1 MRWGVTHTRSRH
13 VRLRECLCVFRMA
26 ADRCLSQEGKPRLDK
41 DISKLVEGTP
51 RMSTIG
57 HPSRIDQ
64 FFAGPGARG
73 DEWRNLVELAEVWSS
88 GSGSRAKF
96 EAALAEMRATEEF
109 HAFPGLQLLT
119 ALYDHTTENNAGAT
133 ASLARRITRS
143 ILTRSFRQNLGDWE
157 SLEEADSVTADVL
170 PPAFGRTDTRR
181 PYFEVLIV
189 TGAAATRW
197 PALCTDWRR
206 LRRPLDA
213 FVYEPVFV
221 GSFED
226 AFCATLVNF
235 DLAAV
240 IIHEGFSFQ
249 SRHDAPL
256 LRALTEALDQG
267 ESAEASALRLAQVL
281 KRVRPELDLY
291 LVVNGQVENIA
302 GDPRANAVRRV
313 YYAVEELL
321 ELHLAILEG
330 VQDRYDTP
338 FFSNLK
344 KYAQRPIGTFHA
356 LPIARGKSIF
366 KSDWIRDMGEFYGP
380 NLFLAESS
388 ATTGGLDSLL
398 EPTGNIKKAQ
408 ELAARAF
415 GADHVFFVTNGTSTS
430 NKMAVQALL
439 APGDIAIVD
448 RNCHKSHHYGMV
460 LSGAQPLYVEAFP
473 MTEYSM
479 YGAVPLRTIKQA
491 LFNLKADG
499 RLDRVKLIDLT
510 NCTFDGHIYNVR
522 RVMEE
527 CLAIKPDLIFLW
539 DEAWFGFARFSPF
552 LRPRTAMGAA
562 NDLEAWLYDSKS
574 IDQYEKQRIELG
586 EDPSEDVLLDTRLIP
601 DPRMVKLRV
610 YQTNSTHKS
619 MSALR
624 QGSML
629 LVKDVAFHSVE
640 AQFREA
646 VFTHAST
653 SPNQQLIASLD
664 VARRQMELEGYGL
677 VHNAIE
683 VALAIRRAI
692 SAHPLISKYFH
703 VLGAD
708 KMVPA
713 PYRESG
719 FVDYVAPNS
728 NWAVALRSMKED
740 EFCLDPTRVTM
751 VCGTAGFDGTQFKKL
766 LADNYNIQVNKTSR
780 NSVLLQSNINNTR
793 SDVAHLVR
801 VLVQIS
807 SEIDRSLADGGPNVR
822 QAFIARVKSLMTD
835 VPDLPN
841 FSYFHEAFRRDAGM
855 RTNEGDIRSA
865 FYGAYDF
872 ARCEYI
878 LLADPELDRR
888 LTGGPDLVS
897 ANFVI
902 PYPPGF
908 PIMVPGQVIT
918 REILDFMRKLD
929 VTEIHGYSAAEG
941 LKLMRAEAFARRS
954 DAEKSRGR

>member
-1 MRWGVTHTRSRH
+1 
-13 VRLRECLCVFRMA
+13 
-26 ADRCLSQEGKPRLDK
+26 LD
-41 DISKLVEGTP
+41 S
-51 RMSTIG
+51 
-57 HPSRIDQ
+57 
-64 FFAGPGARG
+64 
-73 DEWRNLVELAEVWSS
+73 
-88 GSGSRAKF
+88 
-96 EAALAEMRATEEF
+96 
-109 HAFPGLQLLT
+109 
-119 ALYDHTTENNAGAT
+119 
-133 ASLARRITRS
+133 
-143 ILTRSFRQNLGDWE
+143 
-157 SLEEADSVTADVL
+157 
-170 PPAFGRTDTRR
+170 
-181 PYFEVLIV
+181 
-189 TGAAATRW
+189 
-197 PALCTDWRR
+197 
-206 LRRPLDA
+206 

-226 AFCATLVNF
+226 AFCATVLNP

-240 IIHEGFSFQ
+240 VVHEGFAFR
-249 SRHDAPL
+249 SRHDAPI
-256 LRALTEALDQG
+256 LRTLTAAIDQHEG
-267 ESAEASALRLAQVL
+267 AEASALHLAQVL

-291 LVVNGQVENIA
+291 LVANGRVEEIA
-302 GDPRANAVRRV
+302 GSPDAIAVRRV
-313 YYAVEELL
+313 FYAVEELL

-330 VQDRYDTP
+330 VQDRYETP
-338 FFSNLK
+338 FFNNLK

-380 NLFLAESS
+380 TLFLAESS

-408 ELAARAF
+408 EMAARAF

-460 LSGAQPLYVEAFP
+460 LAGAQPLYVEAFP

-491 LFNLKADG
+491 LLDLKADG
-499 RLDRVKLIDLT
+499 RLHRAKMVDLT
-510 NCTFDGHIYNVR
+510 NCTFDGHIYNTR

-562 NDLEAWLYDSKS
+562 NDIEAWLHDPKS
-574 IDQYEKQRIELG
+574 VAEYEKQQAELG
-586 EDPSEDVLLDTRLIP
+586 ADPADDVLLNTRLIP
-601 DPRMVKLRV
+601 DPRKVKLRV

-629 LVKDVAFHSVE
+629 FVKDVEFHSVE
-640 AQFREA
+640 AQFHEA

-683 VALAIRRAI
+683 VALAIRQAVA
-692 SAHPLISKYFH
+692 SHPLISKYFR

-713 PYRESG
+713 QYRESG
-719 FVDYVAPNS
+719 FIDYLAPKT
-728 NWAVALRSMKED
+728 NWALARRSMQED
-740 EFCLDPTRVTM
+740 EFCLDPTRMTV
-751 VCGTAGFDGTQFKKL
+751 VCGTAGFDGTQFKGL
-766 LADNYNIQVNKTSR
+766 LASRYNIQLNKTSR
-780 NSVLLQSNINNTR
+780 NSILLQSNINNTR
-793 SDVAHLVR
+793 SDVAHLIR
-801 VLVQIS
+801 VLVEIS
-807 SEIDRSLADGGPNVR
+807 SEIDRRLAQGGANAQR
-822 QAFIARVKSLMTD
+822 AFDARVKSLMTD

-841 FSYFHEAFRRDAGM
+841 FSHFHEAFRKDAGR
-855 RTNEGDIRSA
+855 RTNEGDIRA
-865 FYGAYDF
+865 GFYAAYD
-872 ARCEYI
+872 AAHCDHIR
-878 LLADPELDRR
+878 LADPEIDRR
-888 LTGGPDLVS
+888 LKEGPDLVS

-918 REILDFMRKLD
+918 QETIDFMRKLD
-929 VTEIHGYSAAEG
+929 VKEIHGYDATEG
-941 LKLMRAEAFARRS
+941 LKLVRADTPAKPSEATVKHA
-954 DAEKSRGR
+954 A